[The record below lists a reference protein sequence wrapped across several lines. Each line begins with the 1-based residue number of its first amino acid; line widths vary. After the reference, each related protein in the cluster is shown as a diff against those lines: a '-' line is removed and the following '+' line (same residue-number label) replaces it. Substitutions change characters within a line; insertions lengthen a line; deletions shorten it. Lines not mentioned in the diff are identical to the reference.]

1 MCMVWCV
8 YVHVCVCVCFSIIG
22 EGHGN
27 LGKNDIPYWSNIHK
41 YVFPSHAIFDSPLD
55 G

>member
-1 MCMVWCV
+1 MKRCV
-8 YVHVCVCVCFSIIG
+8 CAEVRVCVCFSIIG

-41 YVFPSHAIFDSPLD
+41 YIFPFHAIFDSLLD

>member
-1 MCMVWCV
+1 MYMCA
-8 YVHVCVCVCFSIIG
+8 CVCFSIIG

-41 YVFPSHAIFDSPLD
+41 INMSSHFMLFLTPPLLDGSPL
-55 G
+55 